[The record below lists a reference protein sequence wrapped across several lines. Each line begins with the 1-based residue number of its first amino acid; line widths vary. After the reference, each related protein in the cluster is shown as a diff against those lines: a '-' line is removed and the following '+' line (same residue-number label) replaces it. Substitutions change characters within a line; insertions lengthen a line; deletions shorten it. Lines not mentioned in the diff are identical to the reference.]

1 MYLQGTPKIAGQ
13 SPEARKHGTDSLP
26 GFPEGINT
34 ANALILASTY
44 KRLYF

>member
-1 MYLQGTPKIAGQ
+1 MYLQGKPKTAGQ

-34 ANALILASTY
+34 ANALILASKC
-44 KRLYF
+44 KRIYF